1 MVIATVCS
9 LCRHRIV
16 WQQTFRANGHEF
28 HDEGRAFPK
37 ERYGWRSVPILSYSS
52 KVNRLKG
59 IMSVI
64 VLALW
69 ASCTIHCELEMFAS
83 AKASSC
89 CQGDEQRSGKPASPE
104 SCVCTVIASG
114 GYTVQKNAPVAAP
127 APEVILEFTEIPQ
140 SEDALREAV
149 VEDLIFAPPELP
161 RSWQFS
167 LRTAL
172 PPRAPSFVS

>member
-1 MVIATVCS
+1 MLQV
-9 LCRHRIV
+9 
-16 WQQTFRANGHEF
+16 
-28 HDEGRAFPK
+28 
-37 ERYGWRSVPILSYSS
+37 S

-59 IMSVI
+59 ILSVI

-69 ASCTIHCELEMFAS
+69 ASCTIRCELEMFAS

-89 CQGDEQRSGKPASPE
+89 CNAGEESGGGAPASSPDH
-104 SCVCTVIASG
+104 CVCSVIASG
-114 GYTVQKNAPVAAP
+114 GYVVQKSAPLAALAPDAILVFTVAA
-127 APEVILEFTEIPQ
+127 E
-140 SEDALREAV
+140 SEAALREAV

-161 RSWQFS
+161 KIWQFS